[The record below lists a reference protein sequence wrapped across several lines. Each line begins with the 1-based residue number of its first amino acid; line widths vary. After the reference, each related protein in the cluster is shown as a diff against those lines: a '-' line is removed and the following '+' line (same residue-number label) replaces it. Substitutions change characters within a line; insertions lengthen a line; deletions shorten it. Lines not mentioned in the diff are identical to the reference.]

1 MGEWLMVQVVPS
13 IPPLLAFIVG
23 AGLGALLGRHL
34 GYWGWHLWH
43 RLRGAEALAG
53 RHRRH

>member
-1 MGEWLMVQVVPS
+1 MVQVVPS